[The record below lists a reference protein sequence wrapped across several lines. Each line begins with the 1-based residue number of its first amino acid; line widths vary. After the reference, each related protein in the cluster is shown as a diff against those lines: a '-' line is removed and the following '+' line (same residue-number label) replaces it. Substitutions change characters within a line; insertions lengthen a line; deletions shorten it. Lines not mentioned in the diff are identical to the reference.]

1 LVEFLILLVVGIVVG
16 ALARLLMPGRDPI
29 GVIGTMVLGVLGTL
43 GGYYIAA
50 AIFKGNEGVP
60 WIASVVVAMVLLFI
74 YRKMTYGRRPV
85 SR

>member
-1 LVEFLILLVVGIVVG
+1 LGEFLVLLLVGIVVG

-29 GVIGTMVLGVLGTL
+29 GMIGTVVLGVLGTL
-43 GGYYIAA
+43 GGYYVAA

-74 YRKMTYGRRPV
+74 YRKMTYGRSAIGR
-85 SR
+85 

>member
-1 LVEFLILLVVGIVVG
+1 LGEFLVLLLVGIVVG

-29 GVIGTMVLGVLGTL
+29 GMIGTIVLGVLGTL
-43 GGYYIAA
+43 GGYYVAA

-74 YRKMTYGRRPV
+74 YRKMTYGRSAIGR
-85 SR
+85 